1 MRTWELQVAKNHL
14 SEVVELSL
22 TEGPQL
28 VRRCSTDLV
37 IIISVEDYRRLVG
50 DTPNLVDH
58 LPSAPRGKALV
69 INRSK
74 EPIRDFDL

>member
-1 MRTWELQVAKNHL
+1 MRTWELQETENHF

-28 VRRCSTDLV
+28 VRRCGVDLV
-37 IIISVEDYRRLVG
+37 IVISVEGYRRLVG

-58 LPSAPRGKALV
+58 LLSAPQGKALV

-74 EPIRDFDL
+74 EPIRDFDS

>member
-1 MRTWELQVAKNHL
+1 MRTWELQETENHF

-28 VRRCSTDLV
+28 VRRCGVDLV
-37 IIISVEDYRRLVG
+37 IVISVEGYRRLVG
-50 DTPNLVDH
+50 ETPNLVDH
-58 LPSAPRGKALV
+58 LLSAPRGKALG

-74 EPIRDFDL
+74 EPIRDSDS